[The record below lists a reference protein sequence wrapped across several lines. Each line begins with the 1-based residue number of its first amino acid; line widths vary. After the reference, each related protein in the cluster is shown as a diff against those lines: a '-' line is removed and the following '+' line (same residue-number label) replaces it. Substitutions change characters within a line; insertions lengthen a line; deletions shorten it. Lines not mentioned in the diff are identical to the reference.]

1 MLSMDRYREE
11 LKAQE
16 IKEGRLVN
24 IITDYAIA
32 NRMSMEEL
40 DKCVDKV
47 KELYYTDATI
57 RRNEVVEAT
66 ER

>member
-1 MLSMDRYREE
+1 MDRYREE

-16 IKEGRLVN
+16 IKEGRLIN
-24 IITDYAIA
+24 IITDYTIA
-32 NRMSMEEL
+32 NRMTMEEL

-47 KELYYTDATI
+47 KKLYYKDATI
-57 RRNEVVEAT
+57 RRNEIVEAT

>member
-1 MLSMDRYREE
+1 MDRYREE

-16 IKEGRLVN
+16 IKEWRLVN

>member
-1 MLSMDRYREE
+1 MDRYREE

-24 IITDYAIA
+24 IITDYTIA
-32 NRMSMEEL
+32 NKMSMKEL

-57 RRNEVVEAT
+57 RRNEIVEAT
-66 ER
+66 ES

>member
-1 MLSMDRYREE
+1 MDRYREE

>member
-1 MLSMDRYREE
+1 
-11 LKAQE
+11 
-16 IKEGRLVN
+16 
-24 IITDYAIA
+24 
-32 NRMSMEEL
+32 MEEL

>member
-1 MLSMDRYREE
+1 MDRYREE

-24 IITDYAIA
+24 IITDYTIA
-32 NRMSMEEL
+32 NRMTMEEL

-57 RRNEVVEAT
+57 RRNEIVEAT